1 MTDLPKPI
9 ENLPEK
15 AEKISNQ
22 VENQVERLPQQAENA
37 SAQVS
42 EKIESVKSK
51 ITQPLPTPPDMSKL
65 QAPPEELL
73 KRLNWGEPALTIID
87 VRSREAFNEERIT
100 GAVPISA
107 DQIPQG
113 AESSLEFKRDIYL
126 YGDSNEAAAE
136 AANQLRQAGYSKV
149 ALVQGGLPA
158 WKSIGGPT
166 EGSEA
171 FASPARS

>member
-1 MTDLPKPI
+1 MTNLPEPI

-15 AEKISNQ
+15 AEGIADQVVNQ
-22 VENQVERLPQQAENA
+22 AEKLPQQAENA
-37 SAQVS
+37 STQVADQ
-42 EKIESVKSK
+42 IESVKAK
-51 ITQPLPTPPDMSKL
+51 ITQPLPTPPDMSEF

-87 VRSREAFNEERIT
+87 LRSREAFNEERIT

-113 AESSLEFKRDIYL
+113 VESSLEQKRDIYL

-136 AANQLRQAGYSKV
+136 AANQLRQAGYSSV
-149 ALVQGGLPA
+149 ALLQGGLPA
-158 WKSIGGPT
+158 WKSIGGAT
-166 EGSEA
+166 EGSLA
-171 FASPARS
+171 FSSPIRS

>member
-15 AEKISNQ
+15 AEEMANQ
-22 VENQVERLPQQAENA
+22 AKNQVERLPQQAENA
-37 SAQVS
+37 SAQVA
-42 EKIESVKSK
+42 EQIESVKSK
-51 ITQPLPTPPDMSKL
+51 ITQPLPTPPEMSKL

-87 VRSREAFNEERIT
+87 VRSRAAFNEERIT
-100 GAVPISA
+100 GAVPIPA
-107 DQIPQG
+107 DQILQG
-113 AESSLEFKRDIYL
+113 VESSLEYARDIYL

-136 AANQLRQAGYSKV
+136 AASQLRQAGYINV
-149 ALVQGGLPA
+149 ALVKGGLPA
-158 WKSIGGPT
+158 WKSIGGST
-166 EGSEA
+166 EGSKA

>member
-1 MTDLPKPI
+1 MTDLPNPI

-15 AEKISNQ
+15 AEEVSNQ
-22 VENQVERLPQQAENA
+22 AKNQAEKLPQQAEKA
-37 SAQVS
+37 SDQVAD
-42 EKIESVKSK
+42 KVESVKSK
-51 ITQPLPTPPDMSKL
+51 VTQPLPTPPDMSKL

-100 GAVPISA
+100 GAIPISA
-107 DQIPQG
+107 DQILQG
-113 AESSLEFKRDIYL
+113 VESSLEFKRDIYL

-136 AANQLRQAGYSKV
+136 AANQLRQAGYNNV

-158 WKSIGGPT
+158 WKSIGGAT
-166 EGSEA
+166 EGTEA

>member
-15 AEKISNQ
+15 AEEVANQ
-22 VENQVERLPQQAENA
+22 AKNQVERLPQQAENA
-37 SAQVS
+37 SEQVS
-42 EKIESVKSK
+42 EQIESVKAK
-51 ITQPLPTPPDMSKL
+51 VTQPLPTPPNMSDF

-107 DQIPQG
+107 DQILQG
-113 AESSLEFKRDIYL
+113 VESSLEQKRDIYL

-136 AANQLRQAGYSKV
+136 AATQLRQAGYSNV

-158 WKSIGGPT
+158 WKSIGGST
-166 EGSEA
+166 EGTKA
-171 FASPARS
+171 FSSPAKS